1 MNAYNLLRLVQRH
14 GSTLTLHKVAEG
26 TYDPSTG
33 SLTGGSTTKY
43 EVTGYMYD
51 AILGIDLTDTNEIR
65 RGVKRVIIPALGLTV
80 TPDDGDYIT
89 GLGDRVHI
97 TRVTTHF
104 SSGLAVL
111 YTCEV
116 QE

>member
-26 TYDPSTG
+26 TYDPATG
-33 SLTGGSTTKY
+33 SLTGGSTTDY
-43 EVTGYMYD
+43 EITGYMYD
-51 AILGIDLTDTNEIR
+51 ALIGIDTDDIS
-65 RGVKRVIIPALGLTV
+65 RGTKRVIIPALGLTV
-80 TPDDGDYIT
+80 VPDDGDTIS
-89 GLGDRVHI
+89 GLGDKVHI
-97 TRVTTHF
+97 NRVATHY

-116 QE
+116 SE

>member
-26 TYDPSTG
+26 TYDPATG
-33 SLTGGSTTKY
+33 SLTGGSTTEY
-43 EVTGYMYD
+43 EITGYMYD
-51 AILGIDLTDTNEIR
+51 AIEGTLDENNIR
-65 RGVKRVIIPALGLTV
+65 RATKKVIIPALGLTV
-80 TPDDGDYIT
+80 VPDDGDYIS
-89 GLGDRVHI
+89 GLGDKVHI
-97 TRVTTHF
+97 VGVTTHY

-116 QE
+116 RE

>member
-26 TYDPSTG
+26 AYDASTG
-33 SLTGGSTTKY
+33 SLTGSSTTEY
-43 EVTGYMYD
+43 EITGYMYD
-51 AILGIDLTDTNEIR
+51 AIEGILDENNIR
-65 RGVKRVIIPALGLTV
+65 RGTKRLVIPALGLTV
-80 TPDDGDYIT
+80 VPDDGDYIS
-89 GLGDRVHI
+89 GLGDKVYI
-97 TRVTTHF
+97 VRVTTHY

-116 QE
+116 SE

>member
-43 EVTGYMYD
+43 EVTGYMYN
-51 AILGIDLTDTNEIR
+51 AIIGIDTDEIR
-65 RGVKRVIIPALGLTV
+65 RGSKKVIIPALGLTV
-80 TPDDGDYIT
+80 EPDDGDYIT

-116 QE
+116 TE

>member
-26 TYDPSTG
+26 TYDTSTG

-51 AILGIDLTDTNEIR
+51 AILGLEDDTQLS
-65 RGVKRVIIPALGLTV
+65 RGVKRVIIPALGLLV
-80 TPDDGDYIT
+80 APDDGDYIT

-97 TRVTTHF
+97 VRVTTHY

>member
-26 TYDPSTG
+26 SYDAATG
-33 SLTGGSTTKY
+33 SLTGSSTTEY
-43 EVTGYMYD
+43 EITGYMYD
-51 AILGIDLTDTNEIR
+51 AIEGILNESDIR
-65 RGVKRVIIPALGLTV
+65 RASKKVIIPALGLTV
-80 TPDDGDYIT
+80 VPDDGDYIS
-89 GLGDRVHI
+89 GLGDKVHI
-97 TRVTTHF
+97 VRVTTHY

-116 QE
+116 SE

>member
-26 TYDPSTG
+26 SYDTSTG
-33 SLTGGSTTKY
+33 SLTGSTTVKH

-51 AILGIDLTDTNEIR
+51 SLEGILDENNIR
-65 RGVKRVIIPALGLTV
+65 RGTKRVAIPALGLTV
-80 TPDDGDYIT
+80 VPDDGDYIS
-89 GLGDRVHI
+89 GLGDKVHI
-97 TRVTTHF
+97 VRVTTHY
-104 SSGLAVL
+104 SAGLAVL

-116 QE
+116 RE

>member
-26 TYDPSTG
+26 TYDPATG
-33 SLTGGSTTKY
+33 SLSGGSTTEY
-43 EVTGYMYD
+43 EITGYMYD
-51 AILGIDLTDTNEIR
+51 ALIGIDTDNVA
-65 RGVKRVIIPALGLTV
+65 RGTKKLVIPALGLTV
-80 TPDDGDYIT
+80 EPDDGDYVS
-89 GLGDRVHI
+89 GLGDKVHI
-97 TRVTTHF
+97 LRVTTHY

-116 QE
+116 SE

>member
-14 GSTLTLHKVAEG
+14 GSTLTLHKVSEG
-26 TYDPSTG
+26 TYDPATG
-33 SLTGGSTTKY
+33 SLTGGSTTDY

-51 AILGIDLTDTNEIR
+51 AVVGIGTDNVA
-65 RGVKRVIIPALGLTV
+65 RGVKKVVIPALGLIV
-80 TPDDGDYIT
+80 EPDDGDSVS
-89 GLGDRVHI
+89 GLGDKVHI
-97 TRVTTHF
+97 VRVTTYY

-111 YTCEV
+111 YECEV

>member
-14 GSTLTLHKVAEG
+14 GSTLTLHKVSEG
-26 TYDPSTG
+26 TYNPATG
-33 SLTGGSTTKY
+33 SLTGGSEVEY

-51 AILGIDLTDTNEIR
+51 AILGLNDTDDIR
-65 RGVKRVIIPALGLTV
+65 RGTKRVVIPALGLTV
-80 TPDDGDYIT
+80 VPDDGDTIS
-89 GLGDRVHI
+89 GLGEKVHI
-97 TRVTTHF
+97 NRVTTHF

-116 QE
+116 SE